1 MDSLCEG
8 KQFIFYGGSE
18 MADIKKENPNDFE
31 IRECMSELRDRLHLL
46 THTTTRLI
54 KDETV
59 PSDNTVCGVLH
70 AFGDCE
76 KVIDRVEAMAGG
88 KV

>member
-1 MDSLCEG
+1 
-8 KQFIFYGGSE
+8 
-18 MADIKKENPNDFE
+18 MAYVKKEDSNDFDGFE

-46 THTTTRLI
+46 THATTGLM
-54 KDETV
+54 KDGAV
-59 PSDNTVCGVLH
+59 PSDNTICGVLH
-70 AFGDCE
+70 AFRDCG